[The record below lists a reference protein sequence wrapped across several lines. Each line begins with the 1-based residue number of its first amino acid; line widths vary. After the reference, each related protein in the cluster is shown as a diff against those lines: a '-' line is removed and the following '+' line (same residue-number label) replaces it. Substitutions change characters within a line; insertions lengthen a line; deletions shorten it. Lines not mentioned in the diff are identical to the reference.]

1 MSDFEGIGGV
11 GLSLQ
16 ALLEDRVE
24 LPVGVVGATV
34 PVSIGAPPDGAHE
47 PSAPQLNLFL
57 YQLSRNGALANQEV
71 PGRGANGAA
80 YGHPPLS
87 LNLHFLLTAYGTLT
101 PGDESQQ
108 TDDSVAHSLLGSA
121 MRVLHDV
128 AILDEALEDADGDQI
143 LDLSL
148 QGEYE
153 RIKLSLEPL
162 TLEDAA
168 KVWTAL
174 NQPFRLSVAY
184 EVSVVQVESR
194 RRQAHPQ
201 PVGAP
206 FPAGPRVAVGAAGR
220 PVIEA
225 VRAAQRPGPYAK
237 AGGTLV
243 IEGHDLAGDP
253 TLAWVDG
260 RDAPG
265 AVTGAR
271 PDRVTLVVPDEPAL
285 QPGIRSLRLGHGALL
300 GDPPSPHVG
309 AKSNTAAFVLIP
321 AIDAVELEAGGD
333 PVLRVRGDRLLAPG
347 VECVTLVG
355 TRAVPAEDYEPGS
368 NARELRLPL
377 PDGAVGGD
385 PVRVRV
391 NGAESLDDA
400 RVPV

>member
-1 MSDFEGIGGV
+1 MSDFEAIGGV

-24 LPVGVVGATV
+24 LPLGVAGATV
-34 PVSIGAPPDGAHE
+34 PVSIGAPPDREDE
-47 PSAPQLNLFL
+47 PSSPQLNLFL
-57 YQLSRNGALANQEV
+57 YHVTRNAALANQEI
-71 PGRGANGAA
+71 PGRGADGAA

-121 MRVLHDV
+121 MRVLHDQ
-128 AILDEALEDADGDQI
+128 AILGEEVEDANGAQI
-143 LDLSL
+143 LDPSL

-153 RIKLSLEPL
+153 RIKLGLEPL

-174 NQPFRLSVAY
+174 NRPFRLSAAY
-184 EVSVVQVESR
+184 EVSVVQIESR
-194 RRQAHPQ
+194 RRRAHPR

-206 FPAGPRVAVGAAGR
+206 PPAGPRLAVGAAGR

-225 VRAAQRPGPYAK
+225 VRAARRPGPYAK
-237 AGGTLV
+237 AGETLV
-243 IEGHDLAGDP
+243 VEGHDLAGDP
-253 TLAWVDG
+253 TLAWLDG
-260 RDAPG
+260 RDA

-271 PDRVTLVVPDEPAL
+271 PDRVTLVVPDEPPL
-285 QPGIRSLRLGHGALL
+285 QPGIRSLRIGHGALL
-300 GDPPSPHVG
+300 GDPPSPRVG
-309 AKSNTAAFVLIP
+309 AKSNAAAFVLIP
-321 AIDAVELEAGGD
+321 AIDAVEVAGGGN
-333 PVLRVRGDRLLAPG
+333 PVLRVRGNRLLAEG
-347 VECVTLVG
+347 VECMTLVG
-355 TRAVPAEDYEPGS
+355 EDEVPAEAYDPAS
-368 NARELRLPL
+368 SASELRMPL
-377 PDGAVGGD
+377 PADAAGGD

-400 RVPV
+400 RLPP